1 MQAGGKPISKGNTPI
16 TSGSATAPSGG
27 GGGSG
32 GGSKPTSTS
41 TPSSSSGGAQ
51 SQNQSQT
58 QNQSQSQTQNQ
69 INRDNTGNSYS
80 FVVLQKPN
88 GQQYTIYQ
96 TGGPNS
102 VLGGNKY
109 IVVDEATGKTT
120 FVVSKNDLISQAKG
134 GGAGDV
140 SQTIEKNIQTFEGVR
155 SGQLV
160 SKDQLVGNNPN
171 VKLFS
176 NDPITGA
183 PKFEVNS
190 SLIDVSHLQS
200 GRISPYVVDASGRPI
215 ARAVNESGSYQPVYE
230 YAYYKENPLKQNTG
244 SGGPLYER
252 GKGYIE
258 PKTKEGYVL
267 GLVDPVTGEYAGPA
281 PPNIQKAGAYT
292 FKQNNQVQVGGS
304 DKQSLEDYAFK
315 EFKLNKNEYAK
326 INEVSTTGGAVITY
340 RNLTTNEPIK
350 ITYGQDKITLTSIS
364 EKPKELSNPNVEM
377 VGGFSTATGAVS
389 IYKNKATGETYQLK
403 ENDNGWELQTF
414 TPAVVGYSQAQP
426 LEQNKNLTKEQ
437 MIQQTIAQAKKE
449 SLEATLSNPFDI
461 VSLPFKAVERGIS
474 KSNIPVASDVLKAVF
489 HIPVE
494 ITSEVGAV
502 ARYHSELAK
511 KGIPATDYASELLIG
526 SAVTAG
532 LKSYAFTAG
541 SLSIATAGI
550 NAVPEIATQTA
561 KGLTFMTAVSVP
573 MQAVSYFTTPENQR
587 QGTLAQNIEKT
598 ISGIWNIE
606 TASQV
611 AIYGAGTGKLL
622 ATNPVYL
629 ASGPV
634 GKGALGGAT
643 FSFIAS
649 DYYQT
654 AQQKILN
661 VLAGGVIGGLGA
673 TAEVQ
678 LEKRGLN
685 VGLFDVQYKRVGP
698 VETGETKPVGIT
710 PIAIRRFSG
719 GSAEV
724 YGLSIGENTGIYA
737 GERFFGLQFGKQEA
751 GKPVFISTP
760 EQVVTAKNRVSDR
773 LSFSEYYEKPTIR
786 GYQRSQTLKVNE
798 KMLVE
803 STRTGYQKL
812 DKTLNNPNVL
822 YLGSQIERATELQ
835 GINPRYA
842 KKGSPDLDINTFGFE
857 THRRVLQALPEG
869 TKIKQGEITPQEKAY
884 GLEYKAEIVLP
895 NKKKIDYKYF
905 EPTPFAPL
913 LTTPVQVM
921 PSTQKTI
928 KIKEGGYFAS
938 PQMQVANKLSMLGY
952 AEGTGRV
959 AYGSQKTKYLFDIA
973 SFSSKSRREAE
984 QKVREMAKNIGLE
997 IKIPTQQKSISR
1009 PSKTGSL
1016 FSSVSQSSK
1025 PSSLITSISQSKS
1038 SISKS
1043 PSQSISRST
1052 SSSSSRSS
1060 SSSSSSIPKPSSPPS
1075 KPSIF
1080 SPPSSPSSSPPSS
1093 PTSKS
1098 PPARPNIWWDI
1109 PPALPVIPNL
1119 SHMFDLGGSTTR
1131 GTEEIEGRTYDI
1143 FRALVPTQMLRRIRK
1158 R

>member
-1 MQAGGKPISKGNTPI
+1 MPAGGQPISKGNAPI
-16 TSGSATAPSGG
+16 TSSPAPAPSGG
-27 GGGSG
+27 GGGGSS
-32 GGSKPTSTS
+32 GGSKTTTQPSNGSNQQQSQSTS
-41 TPSSSSGGAQ
+41 GSV
-51 SQNQSQT
+51 SQT
-58 QNQSQSQTQNQ
+58 QKSENIPASNENSQQ
-69 INRDNTGNSYS
+69 
-80 FVVLQKPN
+80 FVVVQKPD
-88 GQQYTIYQ
+88 GQQYTIYEVGKGLDGKGH
-96 TGGPNS
+96 T
-102 VLGGNKY
+102 Y
-109 IVVDEATGKTT
+109 IVVDASGKTHT
-120 FVVSKNDLISQAKG
+120 VFTKNDLISQAKG
-134 GGAGDV
+134 GGAGGV
-140 SQTIEKNIQTFEGVR
+140 VQTIEKDIQIYEGVR

-160 SKDQLVGNNPN
+160 SKYQLVGDNPN

-183 PKFEVNS
+183 PKFEVSS

-200 GRISPYVVDASGRPI
+200 GRISPYVINSSGRPI
-215 ARAVNESGSYQPVYE
+215 AKAVDVGGSYQPAYE
-230 YAYYKENPLKQNTG
+230 YAYFKENPLKPGTG
-244 SGGPLYER
+244 TGGAMYES

-281 PPNIQKAGAYT
+281 PPNIQKPGAYT
-292 FKQNNQVQVGGS
+292 FKQDNQVQVGGS

-326 INEVSTTGGAVITY
+326 INEVSTNQGVVITY

-364 EKPKELSNPNVEM
+364 EKPKELKSPNVEL

-389 IYKNKATGETYQLK
+389 IYKNKSTGETYQLK
-403 ENDNGWELQTF
+403 ENEAGWELQTF
-414 TPAVVGYSQAQP
+414 TPAVVGFSQTQP

-437 MIQQTIAQAKKE
+437 MIQETIAQAKKE

-461 VSLPFKAVERGIS
+461 FSLPFKAIERGIS
-474 KSNIPVASDVLKAVF
+474 KSNIPFASDVLKSIF

-494 ITSEVGAV
+494 ITSEIGAV
-502 ARYHSELAK
+502 ARYHSRLAE
-511 KGIPATDYASELLIG
+511 KGIPASEYASDLLIG
-526 SAVTAG
+526 SAATAG

-550 NAVPEIATQTA
+550 NAVPEIASQTA

-573 MQAVSYFTTPENQR
+573 MQAISYYTTPESQR

-611 AIYGAGTGKLL
+611 AIYGAGSGKLL

-649 DYYQT
+649 EYEQT
-654 AQQKILN
+654 TQQKILN
-661 VLAGGVIGGLGA
+661 VLAGGLIGGLGSV
-673 TAEVQ
+673 AEVQ

-698 VETGETKPVGIT
+698 VETGETKPVGFT
-710 PIAIRRFSG
+710 PFAIRRFAG
-719 GSAEV
+719 GSTEV

-737 GERFFGLQFGKQEA
+737 GQRFFGAQFGKQEA

-760 EQVVTAKNRVSDR
+760 EQVVAAKNRVSDR
-773 LSFSEYYEKPTIR
+773 LSFSEYYEKPTIY
-786 GYQRSQTLKVNE
+786 GYERSQTLKVNE

-803 STRTGYQKL
+803 STRTGYQTL
-812 DKTLNNPNVL
+812 DKALNNPNVL
-822 YLGSQIERATELQ
+822 YLGSQIERATELK

-857 THRRVLQALPEG
+857 THRRVMEALPKG
-869 TKIKQGEITPQEKAY
+869 SKIKQGEITPQEKAT
-884 GLEYKAEIVLP
+884 GLEYKAEIILP

-905 EPTPFAPL
+905 EPTPFAPP

-921 PSTQKTI
+921 PSTQRTI

-952 AEGTGRV
+952 AELTGKA

-984 QKVREMAKNIGLE
+984 QKVKEMAKNIGLE

-1009 PSKTGSL
+1009 PSKVGSL
-1016 FSSVSQSSK
+1016 FSSISQSSK
-1025 PSSLITSISQSKS
+1025 PSSLISSISQSTSKS
-1038 SISKS
+1038 S
-1043 PSQSISRST
+1043 SQSISRS
-1052 SSSSSRSS
+1052 SSFSSRSS
-1060 SSSSSSIPKPSSPPS
+1060 SSSSRSIPIPSSPPS
-1075 KPSIF
+1075 KPSI
-1080 SPPSSPSSSPPSS
+1080 SSSPSSPPSS
-1093 PTSKS
+1093 PPSKS

-1109 PPALPVIPNL
+1109 PPALPIIPNL
-1119 SHMFDLGGSTTR
+1119 RNMFDLGGSARR
-1131 GTEEIEGRTYDI
+1131 GTGEFEGRTYDI
-1143 FRALVPTQMLRRIRK
+1143 FRALVPLQMLKRIRK
-1158 R
+1158 RWF

>member
-1 MQAGGKPISKGNTPI
+1 MPAGSGQPISKGNSPIVSTPA
-16 TSGSATAPSGG
+16 SAPSGGGG

-41 TPSSSSGGAQ
+41 TSSGGSGGAQGNSNQ
-51 SQNQSQT
+51 SQNQS
-58 QNQSQSQTQNQ
+58 SGA
-69 INRDNTGNSYS
+69 GNSQQ
-80 FVVLQKPN
+80 FVVVQKPN
-88 GQQYTIYQ
+88 GQQYTIYE
-96 TGGPNS
+96 TGKPTS
-102 VLGGNKY
+102 ALGGYKY
-109 IVVDEATGKTT
+109 MVVDETGKTS
-120 FVVSKNDLISQAKG
+120 FVVSKDDLISQAKG
-134 GGAGDV
+134 GGAGGV
-140 SQTIEKNIQTFEGVR
+140 ARTIEKNIEVSEGIR

-160 SKDQLVGNNPN
+160 SKDQLVGNNQN

-183 PKFEVNS
+183 PKFEVTS
-190 SLIDVSHLQS
+190 SLIDVSNLQS
-200 GRISPYVVDASGRPI
+200 GRISAYVVDATGRPI
-215 ARAVNESGSYQPVYE
+215 ARAANVDGSYQPAYE
-230 YAYYKENPLKQNTG
+230 YAYYKENPLKPNTG
-244 SGGPLYER
+244 AGGPLHER
-252 GKGYIE
+252 EKGYIE

-281 PPNIQKAGAYT
+281 PSNIQKPGAYT
-292 FKQNNQVQVGGS
+292 FKQDNQVQVGGS
-304 DKQSLEDYAFK
+304 DKQNLEDYAFK

-326 INEVSTTGGAVITY
+326 LNEVSTEQGAVVTY

-350 ITYGQDKITLTSIS
+350 ITYGQDRITLTSFS
-364 EKPKELSNPNVEM
+364 EKPKELSKPNVEM
-377 VGGFSTATGAVS
+377 VGGFSTAAGAVS

-403 ENDNGWELQTF
+403 ENEAGWELQTF
-414 TPAVVGYSQAQP
+414 TPAVVGFSQANPQT
-426 LEQNKNLTKEQ
+426 QDKNLTKEQ
-437 MIQQTIAQAKKE
+437 MIQQTIQQAKKE
-449 SLEATLSNPFDI
+449 SLNATLSNPFDI
-461 VSLPFKAVERGIS
+461 VSLPFKAVERGIA
-474 KSNIPVASDVLKAVF
+474 KSNIPVASDVLKSIF

-494 ITSEVGAV
+494 ITSEIGAV
-502 ARYHSELAK
+502 ARYHSRLAE
-511 KGIPATDYASELLIG
+511 KGIPASEYALDLLIG
-526 SAVTAG
+526 SAATAG

-550 NAVPEIATQTA
+550 NAVPEIAKQTA

-573 MQAVSYFTTPENQR
+573 MQAVSYYTTPENQR
-587 QGTLAQNIEKT
+587 QGTLTQNIEKT
-598 ISGIWNIE
+598 ISGIWNVE
-606 TASQV
+606 TATQF

-622 ATNPVYL
+622 STNPVYL
-629 ASGPV
+629 ASGSF
-634 GKGALGGAT
+634 GKGTLGGTT

-654 AQQKILN
+654 TQQKILN
-661 VLAGGVIGGLGA
+661 ALAGGLTGGLGA

-685 VGLFDVQYKRVGP
+685 IGLFDVQYKRVGP
-698 VETGETKPVGIT
+698 VETAETKPVGFT
-710 PIAIRRFSG
+710 PFAIRRFTSG
-719 GSAEV
+719 STEV

-737 GERFFGLQFGKQEA
+737 GQKFYGAQFGKQEA

-760 EQVVTAKNRVSDR
+760 EQVVAAKNRVSDR
-773 LSFSEYYEKPTIR
+773 LSFVEYYEKPTIQ

-869 TKIKQGEITPQEKAY
+869 TKIKQGEITPQEKAV
-884 GLEYKAEIVLP
+884 GLEYKAEIILP

-905 EPTPFAPL
+905 EPTPFAPP

-921 PSTQKTI
+921 PSTQETI

-952 AEGTGRV
+952 AEVTGRA

-984 QKVREMAKNIGLE
+984 QKTKEMAKNIGLE
-997 IKIPTQQKSISR
+997 IKIPTQQKSFSR

-1016 FSSVSQSSK
+1016 FSSASQSSK
-1025 PSSLITSISQSKS
+1025 PSSLITSISQSRSSTSKS
-1038 SISKS
+1038 SSS
-1043 PSQSISRST
+1043 SISRST

-1060 SSSSSSIPKPSSPPS
+1060 SYSRSISIPSSPPS
-1075 KPSIF
+1075 KPSI
-1080 SPPSSPSSSPPSS
+1080 SSSPSSPSSSPPSS
-1093 PTSKS
+1093 PPSKS
-1098 PPARPNIWWDI
+1098 TPS
-1109 PPALPVIPNL
+1109 IPNPL
-1119 SHMFDLGGSTTR
+1119 L
-1131 GTEEIEGRTYDI
+1131 
-1143 FRALVPTQMLRRIRK
+1143 
-1158 R
+1158 